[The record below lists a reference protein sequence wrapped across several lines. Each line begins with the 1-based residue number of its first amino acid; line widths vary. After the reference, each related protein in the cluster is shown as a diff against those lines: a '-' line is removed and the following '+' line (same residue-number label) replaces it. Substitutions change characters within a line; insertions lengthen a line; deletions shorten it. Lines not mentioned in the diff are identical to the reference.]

1 MRLDLFLFVTLLLFL
16 SINNA
21 AAQNPIRV
29 QSDQVLVPTVVFDQ
43 KLYAQLNK
51 MEARE
56 LSSDSSEG
64 GAREYGG
71 VDTRPIL

>member
-1 MRLDLFLFVTLLLFL
+1 MFSHMRLDLFLFVTLLLFL
-16 SINNA
+16 SIDNA

-51 MEARE
+51 MKAHHR
-56 LSSDSSEG
+56 DYYVHIM
-64 GAREYGG
+64 AKNKN
-71 VDTRPIL
+71 I